1 MTQLGFF
8 VDPSDAV
15 ERSFDGPSTPVPA
28 GWYDAVIKKA
38 DILSTKAGGHRINV
52 RYDITGPTNAGR
64 VVFSSINLD
73 HPENP
78 LVAEI
83 GKQHLALVAAALNKR
98 ISDTDEMIGGEL
110 RIHVKISKSKSPE
123 YADSNTVDMWGRSA
137 SALPSAASA
146 PSSAP
151 KSGNTPPWVK

>member
-38 DILSTKAGGHRINV
+38 DILPTKAGGHRINV

-64 VVFSSINLD
+64 VIFGSININ
-73 HPENP
+73 HPTNP
-78 LVAEI
+78 QVGEI
-83 GKQHLALVAAALNKR
+83 GKQQLALIAAALNKR
-98 ISDTDEMIGGEL
+98 ISDTDELIGGEL
-110 RIHVKISKSKSPE
+110 RINVKITKSEQYGDGNDVS
-123 YADSNTVDMWGRSA
+123 MWGRSA
-137 SALPSAASA
+137 SAMPSSASSPSA
-146 PSSAP
+146 AP